1 MTGQIHSPPFTT
13 PQSHTTAMNPLTIQ
27 AVQHS
32 WAQVKPIEV
41 QAAAL
46 FYRELFSRDPALQ
59 PLFKGDMAAQGHK
72 LMQMIG
78 AAVAKLHDLPTL
90 LPVLQALGR
99 RHQGYGVIDRHYATV
114 GAALLATLALGLGP
128 QFTPEV
134 EAAWTEVYLLL
145 ANVMQTAA
153 ATA

>member
-1 MTGQIHSPPFTT
+1 
-13 PQSHTTAMNPLTIQ
+13 MNPLTIH

-32 WAQVKPIEV
+32 WSQVKPIEM
-41 QAAAL
+41 QASAL
-46 FYRELFSRDPALQ
+46 FYRELFTRDPALR
-59 PLFKGDMAAQGHK
+59 PLFKGDMATQGRK

-78 AAVAKLHDLPTL
+78 AAVAMLHDLPAL
-90 LPVLQALGR
+90 LPLLQALGR
-99 RHQGYGVIDRHYATV
+99 RHQGYGVADRHYATV

-134 EAAWTEVYLLL
+134 EAAWTEVYTLLST
-145 ANVMQTAA
+145 VMQTAA